1 LGSGALDH
9 GRLRSARFGGFA
21 GLCG

>member
-1 LGSGALDH
+1 LGTGDLDH
-9 GRLRSARFGGFA
+9 GRLRSAGFGGFA

>member
-9 GRLRSARFGGFA
+9 GQSGSAGFGDFA